1 MKRIATLM
9 LALLPFAAAAV
20 ARADSLRVER
30 PSWPRFELAVTAG
43 YAFGVHNT
51 APRAFVHNRT
61 RGEVDVRIGY
71 NPCRYV
77 GVFVEGDFSGA
88 DSRGPELDPYG
99 LPYDYSDCYRVF
111 SMRGSVGIAGHLPLG
126 EYFNLHGRVGYGFA
140 TPIVGATSYADYTP
154 LDKRV
159 ESVAW
164 PMWHY
169 SGVRTQTIL
178 TTALTMEWC
187 FNPNLGLLLE
197 AGYRWPLKPAN
208 ITLTHM
214 MPYHA
219 DAITWRTRS
228 WNRQVFITIG
238 VLIK

>member
-1 MKRIATLM
+1 MKRIATLLLAM
-9 LALLPFAAAAV
+9 LPLAAMALT
-20 ARADSLRVER
+20 RADSLRVEH
-30 PSWPRFELAVTAG
+30 PAWPRFELAVTAG

-51 APRAFVHNRT
+51 APAGFVHNRT

-77 GVFVEGDFSGA
+77 GLFVEGDFSGA

-111 SMRGSVGIAGHLPLG
+111 SMRGSAGIAGHLPLG
-126 EYFNLHGRVGYGFA
+126 DYFNLHGRVGYGFA
-140 TPIVGATSYADYTP
+140 TPIVGATSYADYPPFGKNDGSYT
-154 LDKRV
+154 
-159 ESVAW
+159 W

-169 SGVRTQTIL
+169 SGVPTQTII
-178 TTALTMEWC
+178 TTGLTMEWC
-187 FNPNLGLLLE
+187 FNPNLGLLLDV
-197 AGYRWPLKPAN
+197 GYRWPLKPAN

-214 MPYHA
+214 MPYTA
-219 DAITWRTRS
+219 DVITWRTRS
-228 WNRQVFITIG
+228 WNRQMFITVG